1 MKMQRLAVFA
11 PVLLLVALLTACAIN
26 SCPTLPGGVSYC
38 LQSPASGPSFSAV
51 QQVVIGEGEQQET
64 LLAYIENNP
73 RRLALVGLTPLG
85 QTVLRVTWDGK
96 HIVASGP
103 PGMGPPI
110 NPAVLVAVLQFGLWP
125 ADAVRAGLPD
135 NVVWKE
141 GATDGQLTR
150 QGKSLLTLRRT
161 GQAVPYDTLSVALQ
175 PAKLLID
182 IHTLTEDACCGVDTT
197 P

>member
-1 MKMQRLAVFA
+1 MNIHRLAVFA
-11 PVLLLVALLTACAIN
+11 PALLLVALLTACAIN
-26 SCPTLPGGVSYC
+26 RCPTLPGGVSYC
-38 LQSPASGPSFSAV
+38 LQSPASGPSFSVV
-51 QQVVIGEGEQQET
+51 QQVVIGVGEQQET
-64 LLAYIENNP
+64 LLAYIENSP
-73 RRLALVGLTPLG
+73 QRLALVGLTPLG

-110 NPAVLVAVLQFGLWP
+110 DPAVLVAVLQFGLWP
-125 ADAVRAGLPD
+125 PDAVRAGLPD
-135 NVVWKE
+135 NVVWKD

-161 GQAVPYDTLSVALQ
+161 GQAVPYDSLSVTLQ
-175 PAKLLID
+175 PAELLIN
-182 IHTLTEDACCGVDTT
+182 IHTLTEDACRGVDTA

>member
-1 MKMQRLAVFA
+1 MKKHSLAVCA
-11 PVLLLVALLTACAIN
+11 HALILVSLLTACG
-26 SCPTLPGGVSYC
+26 SDRCPTLPGGVSYC
-38 LQSPASGPSFSAV
+38 LQPPASGPAFSVV
-51 QQVVIGEGEQQET
+51 QQVVIVEGEQQET
-64 LLAYIENNP
+64 LLAFIENNP

-85 QTVLRVTWDGK
+85 QTVLTVTWDGK

-103 PGMGPPI
+103 PGTGARI
-110 NPAVLVAVLQFGLWP
+110 KPAVLVAVLQFGLWP
-125 ADAVRAGLPD
+125 PDAVRAGLPD

-161 GQAVPYDTLSVALQ
+161 GQAVPYDTLSIALH
-175 PAKLLID
+175 PAKLLMN
-182 IHTLTEDACCGVDTT
+182 IHTLTEDACCGVNTA

>member
-1 MKMQRLAVFA
+1 MKKQRLAVFA
-11 PVLLLVALLTACAIN
+11 SILFLVALLSACAIN
-26 SCPTLPGGVSYC
+26 RCPTLPGGVSYC
-38 LQSPASGPSFSAV
+38 LQSPASGPSFSVV
-51 QQVVIGEGEQQET
+51 QQVVIGEGDRQET

-73 RRLALVGLTPLG
+73 QQLALVGLTPLG

-96 HIVASGP
+96 QIVASGP

-125 ADAVRAGLPD
+125 PDAVRAGLPD

-161 GQAVPYDTLSVALQ
+161 GQAVPYDTLSIALP
-175 PAKLLID
+175 PAELLIN
-182 IHTLTEDACCGVDTT
+182 IHTLTEDACCGVDTA

>member
-1 MKMQRLAVFA
+1 MKKQRLAVFA
-11 PVLLLVALLTACAIN
+11 SILFLVALLSACAIN
-26 SCPTLPGGVSYC
+26 RCPTLPGGVSYC
-38 LQSPASGPSFSAV
+38 LQSPASGPSFSVV
-51 QQVVIGEGEQQET
+51 QQVLIGEGDRQET

-73 RRLALVGLTPLG
+73 QQLALVGLTPLG
-85 QTVLRVTWDGK
+85 QTVLRVTWDGTQ
-96 HIVASGP
+96 IVASGP

-125 ADAVRAGLPD
+125 PDAVRAGLPD

-150 QGKSLLTLRRT
+150 QGKSLLILRRT
-161 GQAVPYDTLSVALQ
+161 GQAVPYDTLSFALP
-175 PAKLLID
+175 PAELLIN
-182 IHTLTEDACCGVDTT
+182 IHTLAKDACCGVDTA

>member
-1 MKMQRLAVFA
+1 MKMHRLPVFA
-11 PVLLLVALLTACAIN
+11 PVLILVSLLTACAVN
-26 SCPTLPGGVSYC
+26 RCPTLPGGVSYC
-38 LQSPASGPSFSAV
+38 LQSPASGPSFSVV
-51 QQVVIGEGEQQET
+51 QQVVIGGGEQQET

-73 RRLALVGLTPLG
+73 QRLALVGLTPLG
-85 QTVLRVTWDGK
+85 QTVLRVTWDGR
-96 HIVASGP
+96 HIVTSGP

-110 NPAVLVAVLQFGLWP
+110 NPAVLLAVLQFGLWP
-125 ADAVRAGLPD
+125 PDAVRAGLPE

-150 QGKSLLTLRRT
+150 QGKPLLTLRRT

-175 PAKLLID
+175 PAELQIN
-182 IHTLTEDACCGVDTT
+182 IHTLTEEACCGEDTA